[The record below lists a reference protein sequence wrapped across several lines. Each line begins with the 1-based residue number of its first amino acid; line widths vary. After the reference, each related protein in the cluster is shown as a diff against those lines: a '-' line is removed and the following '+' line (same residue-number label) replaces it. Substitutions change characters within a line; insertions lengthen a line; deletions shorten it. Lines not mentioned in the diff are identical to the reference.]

1 MDESKKL
8 DENYVKRKFDWL
20 NTVGE
25 EYFIEVLENGQFV
38 PIGDV
43 TLKEDNPPIEI
54 GVPKYRGVGIGKK
67 VMQVLVNRAKNIG
80 IRKIYNT
87 GCYEDNYAAQK
98 MLEAVGFV
106 LVEHNQQE
114 KRKVFEIYLSR

>member
-1 MDESKKL
+1 M
-8 DENYVKRKFDWL
+8 FDWL

-43 TLKEDNPPIEI
+43 TLKEDNPPIAI
-54 GVPKYRGVGIGKK
+54 GAPEYRGVGIGKK
-67 VMQVLVNRAKNIG
+67 VMQAIVKRAKNIG
-80 IRKIYNT
+80 IKKIYNT
-87 GCYEDNYAAQK
+87 GCYEDNYACQK

-106 LVEHNQQE
+106 LVEHNHQE
-114 KRKVFEIYLSR
+114 KRKVFEIYLSK